1 MKKSLFFLLAAAA
14 AIVSC
19 AKEGFETLPQQGRVR
34 FEVTGTESF
43 PGTPGI
49 SPAEATRACL
59 SDGYTICWEKGKDVV
74 CIFNKNEKYPF
85 TATVTGTSTWLEGD
99 ALPAISTYYALY
111 PFNDSATNSTGSITT
126 VLPAEQK
133 AIPGQF
139 SNIVAVAA
147 SKTKEFE
154 FRPCVSLVEIDLQTD
169 GVDKISFRGNNG
181 ELIAGSLRMTAS
193 TSAESQPD
201 PTIVDGIKEVSI
213 SDGGAI
219 LQKGVY
225 YLAIAPQEF
234 KKGVTVTLSG
244 PGGSAEKSTGKPVA
258 AKRCSRVR
266 TGALALSLVPADG
279 SFCFEYNDGQDS
291 GVIYPGADKHFVYS
305 YSGINS
311 LSYNLKSSGSVDVQ
325 YFLDG
330 SSSPVSEAPSRLR
343 TGIGAGSGVIEL
355 LPTEESGG
363 LNANVSRLRSMR
375 IRGTM
380 DEPIDLST
388 DNNTLMGASLSGV
401 NTANCYVVTTPGWY
415 SFPLV
420 YGNAIK
426 GGADNKTAYAP
437 PSGSKSCLSPFVGAD
452 GKGITE
458 PYING
463 SGAKA
468 VSARLEWQDAIGL
481 VQRVKLKGS
490 GSKNDIICFEVP
502 APTIREGN
510 ALISAL
516 DSDGQV
522 VWSWHIWVCGATA
535 EELAPVTV
543 TNKANKSYKFSPV
556 NVGWVTPFQEAISYA
571 GHRTGVRITEKSS
584 GKVIEFTLEQLAGTL
599 SENVIGYCPFYQWGR
614 KDPFPA
620 SDGVPCDVSV
630 DATKKVWYTS
640 EMRDT
645 VGTRAAVLGNNIA
658 AYINHPTHY
667 NLSSG
672 GDGIYANIWN
682 ATQAVFSSSSASE
695 ENALPIV
702 KSVYDPCP
710 VGCSLPPIGAWSA
723 FSKDNVQG
731 EFNNGLLFYTAP
743 NQGGSTTFYP
753 ATGSMSTT
761 NLTSSKVHAS
771 LRNVG
776 TGFSYWSGNANNG
789 TSGFSMTCYNK
800 GAVNTTYGSNRQYVY
815 PIRPA
820 IEQ

>member
-19 AKEGFETLPQQGRVR
+19 AKEGLETLPQQERVR
-34 FEVTGTESF
+34 FEVTGTEFF
-43 PGTPGI
+43 PGTQGI
-49 SPAEATRACL
+49 SPAEATKAFL
-59 SDGYTICWEKGKDVV
+59 TDAYTICWEKGKDVV
-74 CIFNKNEKYPF
+74 CIFNKNDKYPF
-85 TATVTGTSTWLEGD
+85 TVTLTGTSTWLEGD
-99 ALPAISTYYALY
+99 PLPAISTYYALY
-111 PFNDSATNSTGSITT
+111 PFDENASNTTGTITT
-126 VLPAEQK
+126 TLPAEQK
-133 AIPGQF
+133 AIRGQF

-147 SKTKEFE
+147 SKTKEFV
-154 FRPCVSLVEIDLQTD
+154 FRPCVCLVEIDLQTD

-181 ELIAGSLRMTAS
+181 EPIAGSLRMTAS
-193 TSAESQPD
+193 TSEAPD
-201 PTIVDGIKEVSI
+201 PTIVDGINEVSI
-213 SDGGAI
+213 SDGGAV
-219 LQKGVY
+219 LEKGVY

-244 PGGSAEKSTGKPVA
+244 KGGSVEKSTGKA
-258 AKRCSRVR
+258 LSAKRCSRVR
-266 TGALALSLVPADG
+266 TGALALTLIPEDG
-279 SFCFEYNDGQDS
+279 AFCFEYDDGQNS
-291 GVIYPGADKHFVYS
+291 GVVYPGQEKHLVYS

-311 LSYNLKSSGSVDVQ
+311 LSYNLKSSGSVDVE

-343 TGIGAGSGVIEL
+343 TGISAGSGILEL

-363 LNANVSRLRSMR
+363 LNENVSRLRGSR

-437 PSGSKSCLSPFVGAD
+437 PAGAKSCLSPFIGAD
-452 GKGITE
+452 GKGITG

-468 VSARLEWQDAIGL
+468 VSARLEWEDALGL
-481 VQRVKLKGS
+481 VQKIKLKGS
-490 GSKNDIICFEVP
+490 GSVNDVICFEVP
-502 APTIREGN
+502 AATIREGN

-516 DSDGQV
+516 DSEGKI

-535 EELAPVTV
+535 QDLTPVTI
-543 TNKANKSYKFSPV
+543 TNKANKTYQFSPV
-556 NVGWVTPFQEAISYA
+556 NVGWVAPFLGAITYQ

-599 SENVIGYCPFYQWGR
+599 PESVIGYCPFYQWGR

-620 SDGVPCDVSV
+620 SDGVPCEVTV
-630 DATKKVWYTS
+630 DATKKVWFTT

-645 VGTRAAVLGNNIA
+645 VGTRAAVLGNDIA
-658 AYINHPTHY
+658 SYIGHPTHY

-672 GDGIYANIWN
+672 GDGVYANIWN
-682 ATQAVFSSSSASE
+682 ATQAIFSSSSSSE

-710 VGCSLPPIGAWSA
+710 VGCTLPPIGAWSA
-723 FSKDNVQG
+723 FSKDNSQG
-731 EFNNGLLFYTAP
+731 EFNNGMLFYTAP
-743 NQGGSTTFYP
+743 NQGGTTTFYP

-761 NLTSSKVHAS
+761 NTSSSKVNAS

-815 PIRPA
+815 PIRPV
-820 IEQ
+820 IEK

>member
-1 MKKSLFFLLAAAA
+1 MKKSLFFLLATAA

-74 CIFNKNEKYPF
+74 CIFNKNDKYPF

-147 SKTKEFE
+147 SKTKEFV

-516 DSDGQV
+516 DADGQV

-535 EELAPVTV
+535 DELKPVTV

-556 NVGWVTPFQEAISYA
+556 NVGWVTPFQGAISYA

-584 GKVIEFTLEQLAGTL
+584 GKVI
-599 SENVIGYCPFYQWGR
+599 
-614 KDPFPA
+614 A
-620 SDGVPCDVSV
+620 SALRAFMDVV
-630 DATKKVWYTS
+630 DARLELVAPAVDVHQHALVHQ
-640 EMRDT
+640 RDARYR
-645 VGTRAAVLGNNIA
+645 G
-658 AYINHPTHY
+658 HPR
-667 NLSSG
+667 
-672 GDGIYANIWN
+672 
-682 ATQAVFSSSSASE
+682 
-695 ENALPIV
+695 
-702 KSVYDPCP
+702 
-710 VGCSLPPIGAWSA
+710 GCA
-723 FSKDNVQG
+723 
-731 EFNNGLLFYTAP
+731 
-743 NQGGSTTFYP
+743 
-753 ATGSMSTT
+753 
-761 NLTSSKVHAS
+761 
-771 LRNVG
+771 
-776 TGFSYWSGNANNG
+776 
-789 TSGFSMTCYNK
+789 
-800 GAVNTTYGSNRQYVY
+800 RQ
-815 PIRPA
+815 
-820 IEQ
+820 